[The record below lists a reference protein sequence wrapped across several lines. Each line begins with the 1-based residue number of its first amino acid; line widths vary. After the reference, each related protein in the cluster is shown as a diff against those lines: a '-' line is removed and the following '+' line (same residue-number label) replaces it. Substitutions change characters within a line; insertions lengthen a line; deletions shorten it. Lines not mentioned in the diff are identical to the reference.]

1 MAPSLLDF
9 KVQFKK
15 IRWID
20 IGKPTFYF
28 AREGHLKNNNNGNNT
43 HYALYSL
50 SLHKT
55 EGMFTSK

>member
-20 IGKPTFYF
+20 IGKPTFYL
-28 AREGHLKNNNNGNNT
+28 AREGHLK
-43 HYALYSL
+43 
-50 SLHKT
+50 K
-55 EGMFTSK
+55 K